1 MWCGYILKKSL
12 INKFTYDICKV
23 LGSFMSNYDNS
34 LIVGYLNSEV
44 TESSMHEFCNGYN
57 FHSLCHK
64 SNCYQN
70 TEKHHALTFF

>member
-1 MWCGYILKKSL
+1 MG
-12 INKFTYDICKV
+12 
-23 LGSFMSNYDNS
+23 NYDNS
-34 LIVGYLNSEV
+34 LIGGYLNSEV

-57 FHSLCHK
+57 LHSLCHK

>member
-23 LGSFMSNYDNS
+23 LGSFMDNYDNS
-34 LIVGYLNSEV
+34 LIGGYLNSEV

-57 FHSLCHK
+57 LHSLCHK